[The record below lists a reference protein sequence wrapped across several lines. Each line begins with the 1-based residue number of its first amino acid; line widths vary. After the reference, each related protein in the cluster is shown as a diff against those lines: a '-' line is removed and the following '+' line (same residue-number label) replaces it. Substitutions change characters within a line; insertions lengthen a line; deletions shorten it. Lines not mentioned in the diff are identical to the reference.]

1 MMELSDHVKEAS
13 IFHLLCCRPHNLY
26 LHSAL
31 VKSRDIDRT
40 KKEKVKEANFYYF
53 IESAIALL
61 VSLVINIFVVA
72 VFAQG
77 LYGKTNE
84 QVRESCERAGSN
96 HSDSFPNNNQTVEAD
111 LYKGGVFL
119 GCEFGPAAMYIW
131 AIGILVSFV
140 ECLFSGERLCYHI
153 K

>member
-1 MMELSDHVKEAS
+1 M
-13 IFHLLCCRPHNLY
+13 
-26 LHSAL
+26 
-31 VKSRDIDRT
+31 
-40 KKEKVKEANFYYF
+40 
-53 IESAIALL
+53 
-61 VSLVINIFVVA
+61 SLVINIFVVA

-131 AIGILVSFV
+131 AIGILVSFL
-140 ECLFSGERLCYHI
+140 ECLFSDSGSNGVCNPEYQLSSLVRLQNNFVELNLTRDES
-153 K
+153 